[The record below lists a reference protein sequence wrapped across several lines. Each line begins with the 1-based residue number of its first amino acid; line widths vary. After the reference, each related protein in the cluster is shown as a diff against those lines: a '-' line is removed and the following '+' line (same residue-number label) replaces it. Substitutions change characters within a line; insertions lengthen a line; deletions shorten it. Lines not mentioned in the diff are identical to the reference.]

1 VGLKKS
7 ITFAVPFE
15 QRTEAKN
22 FEERKFF
29 FKKVCGLKKMITFAL
44 PNRKKRGEN
53 IKKTFFEILR
63 HKNDSAYHKVE
74 NFEK

>member
-22 FEERKFF
+22 FEERKIFF
-29 FKKVCGLKKMITFAL
+29 QKSL
-44 PNRKKRGEN
+44 R
-53 IKKTFFEILR
+53 IKKIDYFCTPKSKE
-63 HKNDSAYHKVE
+63 AG
-74 NFEK
+74 